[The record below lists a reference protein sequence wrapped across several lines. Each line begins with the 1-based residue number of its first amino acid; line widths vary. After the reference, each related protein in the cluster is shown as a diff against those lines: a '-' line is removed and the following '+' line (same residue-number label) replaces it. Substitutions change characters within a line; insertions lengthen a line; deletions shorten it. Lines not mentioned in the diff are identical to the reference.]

1 MVEVYNPVMQETLD
15 ELIATAGEGS
25 QVMVVDQSLID
36 QLYIAN
42 IFIIAIFLLLAL
54 MAIDQFKRR

>member
-1 MVEVYNPVMQETLD
+1 MQETLD

>member
-1 MVEVYNPVMQETLD
+1 MMQETLD
-15 ELIATAGEGS
+15 ELIATAGQDS